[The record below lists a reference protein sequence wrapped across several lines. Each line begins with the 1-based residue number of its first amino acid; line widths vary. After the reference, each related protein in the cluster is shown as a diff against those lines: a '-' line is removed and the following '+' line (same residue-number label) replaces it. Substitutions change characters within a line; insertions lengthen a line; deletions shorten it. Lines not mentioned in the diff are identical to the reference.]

1 MSALVFV
8 DTPVLLRTVDARDIA
23 LQARAREWVRW
34 CWQQRTGRISTQVL
48 NELYQNAVTCFGPPA
63 PLQQARA
70 LVRQLRQWQPPH
82 LDTYTIDGAWSL
94 QDRYALGYWDA
105 LAVSSAQQ
113 QGCRYLLSDE
123 LPNAQR
129 FDTVQVLNPFL
140 IAPAELPTDALLMTD
155 DES

>member
-8 DTPVLLRTVDARDIA
+8 DTSVLLRTVDARDA
-23 LQARAREWVRW
+23 AQQSRARDWVRW
-34 CWQQRTGRISTQVL
+34 CWQQRCGRISTQVL

-63 PLQQARA
+63 PVQQARA

-94 QDRYALGYWDA
+94 QDRHALGYWDA
-105 LAVSSAQQ
+105 LVVSSAQQ

-123 LPNAQR
+123 LAHEQR
-129 FDTVQVLNPFL
+129 FDTLQVLNPFL
-140 IAPAELPTDALLMTD
+140 VQPAELPIDEPLMTD